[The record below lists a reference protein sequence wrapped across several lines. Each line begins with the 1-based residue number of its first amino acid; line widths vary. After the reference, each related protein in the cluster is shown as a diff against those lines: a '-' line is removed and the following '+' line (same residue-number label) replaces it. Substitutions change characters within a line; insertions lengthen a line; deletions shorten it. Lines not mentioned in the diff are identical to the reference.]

1 MPTSTIS
8 SALDESPSTPPNAAS
23 PSFRYRFLSRVHEE
37 RENTV
42 EGTMERNTPVRKPHT
57 STANLLTWSEK
68 PATAPGARSVAR
80 SHKHFLVSIRKE
92 QWRETLTH
100 PPQICSPVPKILP
113 QLPVPALTS
122 HWMVFGG
129 QVTDEEVE
137 SLNKR

>member
-1 MPTSTIS
+1 MAAMPTSTIS
-8 SALDESPSTPPNAAS
+8 STLDESPSTP
-23 PSFRYRFLSRVHEE
+23 SFRYRFSHRVHEG
-37 RENTV
+37 RENTA
-42 EGTMERNTPVRKPHT
+42 EGTMDRNTPVRKPHT
-57 STANLLTWSEK
+57 STANLLTWSEN
-68 PATAPGARSVAR
+68 PTAAPGARSAAR
-80 SHKHFLVSIRKE
+80 SHQE

-113 QLPVPALTS
+113 Y